1 MEHPTAESTPDPLA
15 LGAAALGIHLDEA
28 QLGQFARYHHA
39 LAEWHNR
46 ANLTSVTGWEQV
58 RTTHFLDS
66 LTVALALPPAVL
78 RGGSVLDVGSGGG
91 FPGLP
96 LKIAF
101 PGVRMGLLEAN
112 GKKASFLRELI
123 DVLRLDAVTV
133 HHGRAEDLARD
144 PTLRETFDAVLARA
158 LARMPVLAE
167 LTLPFLRPGGLLL
180 AQKKGDFTAE
190 VDRAEEAIATL
201 GGGAPL
207 VRWLD
212 PEHLTG
218 PRALVLVSKVA
229 TSPSAYPRRPGMP
242 AKHPL
247 GGRGPAVDRNTGA

>member
-15 LGAAALGIHLDEA
+15 LGAAALGIHLDQA

-66 LTVALALPPAVL
+66 LTVALALPPVVL
-78 RGGSVLDVGSGGG
+78 QGGSVLDVGSGGG

-101 PGVRMGLLEAN
+101 PSIRMGLLEAN
-112 GKKASFLRELI
+112 GKKASFLQELI
-123 DVLRLDAVTV
+123 EVLRLDAVTV

-144 PTLRETFDAVLARA
+144 PALRETFDAVLARA

-180 AQKKGDFTAE
+180 AQKKGDFAAE
-190 VDRAEEAIATL
+190 VDRAGEAIATL
-201 GGGAPL
+201 GGGPPL
-207 VRWLD
+207 VRWLHSAHL
-212 PEHLTG
+212 PE

-229 TSPSAYPRRPGMP
+229 ATPSVYPRRPGMP
-242 AKHPL
+242 AKRPL
-247 GGRGPAVDRNTGA
+247 GGRGPAVDRNAGA